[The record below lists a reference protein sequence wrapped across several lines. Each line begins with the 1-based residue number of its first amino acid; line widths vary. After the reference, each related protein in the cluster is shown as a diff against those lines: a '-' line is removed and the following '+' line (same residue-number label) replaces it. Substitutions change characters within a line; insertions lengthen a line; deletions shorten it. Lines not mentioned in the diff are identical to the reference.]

1 VNSTSEPTDATA
13 LRESLI
19 HEVARRSGASP
30 DVLEALRAVPRERF
44 MPEASLSQ
52 AYVDAAHPI
61 GQGQTISQP
70 TVVAM
75 MTEALDLSSD
85 SRVLEIGTGC
95 GYQTAVLAR
104 LARHVF
110 SIERIAPLLESAQQ
124 RLDELGI
131 GNVTLRVGDG
141 YAGWAEYAPFDRIL
155 LTAAP
160 PEVPPILLD
169 QLVEGGRLVAPVGP
183 RLFQELV
190 RITKRGEAFDRENL
204 GAVAF
209 VPMVPGM

>member
-1 VNSTSEPTDATA
+1 MNSTSEPTDATA

>member
-1 VNSTSEPTDATA
+1 
-13 LRESLI
+13 
-19 HEVARRSGASP
+19 
-30 DVLEALRAVPRERF
+30 